1 MARFVGFKP
10 EGMQKIASKMGY
22 KGSMDDFDFYLE
34 QNPEKKR
41 QMIVYES
48 MAKQMA
54 KGGVVKMQEGGTTQ
68 PASPTH
74 LPQADV
80 PVGTTYT
87 PTTGIGEVFTDR
99 AQTPALP
106 EGGTTIPVG
115 TK

>member
-1 MARFVGFKP
+1 MR
-10 EGMQKIASKMGY
+10 KIASKMGY
-22 KGSMDDFDFYLE
+22 QGSMDDFDNYLQ

-48 MAKQMA
+48 MARQMA
-54 KGGVVKMQEGGTTQ
+54 KGGVVKMQEGGATP
-68 PASPTH
+68 PASPRQ

-99 AQTPALP
+99 AQAPALP

-115 TK
+115 TQFTHICN